1 MNKNEWTK
9 KIALISTRP
18 HKTNI
23 KLSVDLKNSSISL
36 LDYPLTEIY
45 PLDNYKIFDGILKNL
60 KIYHHIIFIS
70 TNSVHFFL
78 ERVKKQSINIPKS
91 LIFSCIGPTTKSLLQ
106 KNLSVNIHSPENHFD
121 SEHLLKKEILSD
133 VRERKI
139 LIIRG
144 KGGRETLKNE
154 LEKRGA
160 DVSYGEC
167 YIRKYVNINLFH
179 LKKDLTKYNHKFM
192 LISSTNSAK
201 HLINQLIDI
210 EKCWLHNIKIIV
222 NHNKIR
228 DQLSAIFKHILVSEN
243 IELQKLK
250 ELIATETLD

>member
-1 MNKNEWTK
+1 
-9 KIALISTRP
+9 
-18 HKTNI
+18 
-23 KLSVDLKNSSISL
+23 V
-36 LDYPLTEIY
+36 
-45 PLDNYKIFDGILKNL
+45 
-60 KIYHHIIFIS
+60 
-70 TNSVHFFL
+70 
-78 ERVKKQSINIPKS
+78 
-91 LIFSCIGPTTKSLLQ
+91 
-106 KNLSVNIHSPENHFD
+106 
-121 SEHLLKKEILSD
+121 D

-210 EKCWLHNIKIIV
+210 EKSWLHNIKIIV